1 MNFKHYYFL
10 LPLFVLLSTQLLGQT
25 IADARVQ
32 APGST
37 VTVRGIVTNGAELGK
52 IRYLQDHTAGIA
64 AFPGSGSVA
73 GFDSTV
79 LPGDS
84 IEVTGNLVSFN
95 GLLEITPITA
105 YSIISSGNPLPPAKN
120 IAFSTWSEDLES
132 QLVQVNCAAFLSAGG
147 VFNGSGSWTMVDP
160 NGAQAKIYLATGH
173 PLIGS
178 SIPSEPVLLRGI
190 LSDYNGFRLLP
201 RYSSDL
207 DPAACFNFTQKPKQS
222 NISSTGFQVDWETSI
237 SSECSLFI
245 GTSPDPDQEYLVAG
259 STTTHSYVFS
269 NLAPGTIYWV
279 QAAAKQNGVTIYSV
293 PVPFATQSLSSG
305 QIKTYFNKGMDP
317 AFANGNTADGETS
330 QAVLAE
336 TIARI
341 DAAQQSLDVAMY
353 NNNRSD
359 LTNALKAAHARGV
372 QVRYLGSL
380 GTSNLALNPP
390 PPFPVFLG
398 NEEAIMHNK
407 FLVID
412 VDLPDQAW
420 VMGGSMNWTS
430 QNINTDF
437 NNTLFI
443 QDQSLARAYELEFE
457 EMWGSG
463 GLLPDSTNSRFG
475 SAKYDNTPHQ
485 FIIGGYPVELY
496 FSPSDGSTSQIESV
510 IRSADSEA
518 LFAAFSFTKN
528 ELGNA
533 LVDMENAT
541 VPIRGI
547 MENIND
553 SGSEYNHL
561 LANDVNVRH
570 HNLTGEFHHKY
581 AVVDAFDLS
590 SDPMVVTG
598 SHNWSNAAETVND
611 ENLLVLHHPV
621 LAALYKAEFEKRWG
635 EFPPS
640 RTIDPSDSNPF
651 SVYPN
656 PGSDFLELIHYTET
670 EGVFWVKNTFGQ
682 LLQSVSSVPGQP
694 ARLNVSELKSGQY
707 FITFVSAHVI
717 ATIPFQKI

>member
-10 LPLFVLLSTQLLGQT
+10 LPLFVLLSSQLSGQT
-25 IADARVQ
+25 IADARAQ

-64 AFPGSGSVA
+64 AFPGSGSAA

-79 LPGDS
+79 FPGDS
-84 IEVTGNLVSFN
+84 IEVTGTLVSFN
-95 GLLEITPITA
+95 GLLEITPIAA
-105 YSIISSGNPLPPAKN
+105 YSIISSGNPLPPAKT
-120 IAFSTWSEDLES
+120 ISISAWSEALES

-147 VFNGSGSWTMVDP
+147 VFNGSGSWTVVDP
-160 NGAQAKIYLATGH
+160 NGAQAKIYLANGH

-178 SIPSEPVLLRGI
+178 NIPSQPVLLRGI
-190 LSDYNGFRLLP
+190 LSDYNGFQLLP

-207 DPAACFNFTQKPKQS
+207 DPTACFYFTQKPEQS
-222 NISSTGFQVDWETSI
+222 NISSTGFQVNWETSL
-237 SSECSLFI
+237 SSECSLWI
-245 GTSPDPDQEYLVAG
+245 GTSPDPDQEHLVAG
-259 STTTHSYVFS
+259 SSTAHTYLFS

-279 QAAAKQNGVTIYSV
+279 QAAAKQNGLTIYSV
-293 PVPFATQSLSSG
+293 PVPFATQSSSSG
-305 QIKTYFNKGMDP
+305 QIKTFFNKGIDP
-317 AFANGNTADGETS
+317 AFANGNAADGETP
-330 QAVLAE
+330 QAVMAE

-341 DAAQQSLDVAMY
+341 DAAQQTLDVAMY

-372 QVRYLGSL
+372 QVRYVGSL
-380 GTSNLALNPP
+380 GASNPALDPP
-390 PPFPVFLG
+390 PPFPVLLG

-412 VDLPDQAW
+412 ADLPDQAW

-457 EMWGSG
+457 EMWGSEG
-463 GLLPDSTNSRFG
+463 QLPDTTNSRFG

-485 FIIGGYPVELY
+485 FLIDGYPVELY

-518 LFAAFSFTKN
+518 LFATFSFTKN

-533 LVDMENAT
+533 LVDMENTT

-547 MENIND
+547 LENIND

-561 LANDVNVRH
+561 LVNNVNVRH

-590 SDPMVVTG
+590 SDPIVVTG

-611 ENLLVLHHPV
+611 ENLLVFHHPV
-621 LAALYKAEFEKRWG
+621 LAALYKAEFEKRWS

-640 RTIDPSDSNPF
+640 RTIDPAAPNPF

-656 PGSDFLELIHYTET
+656 PGTDFLELSNLTAS
-670 EGVFWVKNTFGQ
+670 EGVFWVKNPLGQ
-682 LLQSVSSVPGQP
+682 LLESVTSVPGQP
-694 ARLNVSELKSGQY
+694 TRINISDLRSGQY

-717 ATIPFQKI
+717 ACIPFQKI